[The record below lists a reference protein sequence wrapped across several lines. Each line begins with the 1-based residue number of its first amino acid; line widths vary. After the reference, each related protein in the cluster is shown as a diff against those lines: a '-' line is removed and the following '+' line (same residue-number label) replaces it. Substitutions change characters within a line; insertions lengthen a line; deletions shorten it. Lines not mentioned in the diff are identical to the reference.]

1 MDKKTFWQKEWIIPI
16 GFALLACMILLL
28 TNALDSYGIFRD
40 EYYFLACS
48 RHLALGYVDQPP
60 LFPVIDFAARPTIYF
75 R

>member
-1 MDKKTFWQKEWIIPI
+1 
-16 GFALLACMILLL
+16 MILLL

-60 LFPVIDFAARPTIYF
+60 LFPVIDFAARPVYHHF
-75 R
+75 MMGVLVPCFMAGRCARHGKG